1 MKTLKKLAF
10 ILAVLCLPCQCAAYS
25 PICEKDSRQIEY
37 AEIFNHRWWNYYDR
51 AIFFGNKG
59 CFEEAIKDFEA
70 AIREESEKED
80 QWMARIYGID
90 FMDYFPRR
98 ELGIVRYLK
107 YKDVKPDVAIDELK
121 NAENSLMKS
130 INMTPTHRAKDY
142 LDQTRRVRLQ
152 KEGTD
157 TVPPTVN
164 FEVYS
169 PEDDDSPIDKG
180 PVNDFSVIIKGIA
193 NSDQFVR
200 HITVKVN
207 KDKPIPIEID
217 VSAKEIK
224 FETEI
229 PVSPGKNTIEV
240 VASDLIGGPD
250 GSKKE
255 IEVVEVER
263 EAPIIGSNDKIL
275 DIYALDDSGLKSLK
289 INGRDVNI
297 EDRRNRLADKCPSP
311 PCNIVEYAG
320 PEDREKPYL
329 DVMAT
334 DNAGNTRTARIDI
347 YAMIRDRVDLLNLRA
362 ENGVSQMILSDGSG
376 LPADSDFMGEKPF
389 IEIENQPTEWYDEQ
403 FEVKGN
409 IVGTPFV
416 TAISV
421 KGTQLNQTELS
432 KESRKNCYFK
442 RTVKLE
448 KGINPIVIKAEAE
461 GISIREEFEIEY
473 KKPIAERL
481 ESRLR
486 IWVGDFERNK
496 EDTFPDF
503 EGELVEAIRKDKQQR
518 FQVERLTQKKLER
531 DDWTGIDCILS
542 GIINAWQQDDS
553 VHIKFWLKNARADD
567 YIIKNMDIYGSNNIP
582 ERNVAGLPKRMSAM
596 LARKLPLV
604 KGRVEIDG
612 KNITVKINEED
623 KYKIRNIIRQDLPEE
638 KTDISEK
645 NRAIEDMLKKRM
657 RFVVYPKNAKTGEM
671 RGRDRILGEAGI
683 VKCSV
688 DGKGAMFVLKIDGK
702 VDGGEIKG
710 GYSVISN

>member
-10 ILAVLCLPCQCAAYS
+10 ILAVLCLPYQCAAYS

-347 YAMIRDRVDLLNLRA
+347 YAMIKDRVDLLNLRA

-389 IEIENQPTEWYDEQ
+389 IEIENQPTE
-403 FEVKGN
+403 
-409 IVGTPFV
+409 
-416 TAISV
+416 
-421 KGTQLNQTELS
+421 
-432 KESRKNCYFK
+432 
-442 RTVKLE
+442 
-448 KGINPIVIKAEAE
+448 
-461 GISIREEFEIEY
+461 
-473 KKPIAERL
+473 
-481 ESRLR
+481 
-486 IWVGDFERNK
+486 
-496 EDTFPDF
+496 
-503 EGELVEAIRKDKQQR
+503 
-518 FQVERLTQKKLER
+518 
-531 DDWTGIDCILS
+531 
-542 GIINAWQQDDS
+542 
-553 VHIKFWLKNARADD
+553 
-567 YIIKNMDIYGSNNIP
+567 
-582 ERNVAGLPKRMSAM
+582 
-596 LARKLPLV
+596 
-604 KGRVEIDG
+604 
-612 KNITVKINEED
+612 
-623 KYKIRNIIRQDLPEE
+623 
-638 KTDISEK
+638 
-645 NRAIEDMLKKRM
+645 
-657 RFVVYPKNAKTGEM
+657 
-671 RGRDRILGEAGI
+671 
-683 VKCSV
+683 
-688 DGKGAMFVLKIDGK
+688 
-702 VDGGEIKG
+702 
-710 GYSVISN
+710 